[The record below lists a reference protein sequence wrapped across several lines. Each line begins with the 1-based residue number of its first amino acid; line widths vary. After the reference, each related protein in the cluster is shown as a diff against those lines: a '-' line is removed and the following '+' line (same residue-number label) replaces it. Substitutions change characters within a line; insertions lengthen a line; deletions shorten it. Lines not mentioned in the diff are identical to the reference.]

1 MKSKNKMDMT
11 IELITKEQH
20 SILKSMFEKF
30 PALTLKGRSHHRYID
45 RSKFTAEDE
54 EADKV
59 VTEILNKSV
68 KGFVDFLN
76 FRINSNNE
84 IEIRLKYINR
94 WDGGYPFVGVGYI
107 LLDELL
113 NGFNEQESR

>member
-1 MKSKNKMDMT
+1 MDMR

-20 SILKSMFEKF
+20 SILKSIFEKF
-30 PALTLKGRSHHRYID
+30 PALTLQNVGYQYID
-45 RSKFTAEDE
+45 RSKFTAEEE

-59 VTEILNKSV
+59 VTEILSKSV
-68 KGFVDFLN
+68 KGFVEFSN
-76 FRINSNNE
+76 FRINRNNE
-84 IEIRLKYINR
+84 IKIRLQYDYSWDVNYPYI
-94 WDGGYPFVGVGYI
+94 GVGYI